1 MRRFTGLILK
11 LTLISY
17 LKSLVVKRLVG
28 LDSDSELADMCSSAP
43 ATGLLVCWL
52 KALAPPTRPRCRSEA
67 RVARPGRSG
76 AEGERRS
83 VKRLTRISRVQM
95 RRG

>member
-1 MRRFTGLILK
+1 MRRFTGLNLK

-52 KALAPPTRPRCRSEA
+52 ILAPPTRPRCRSEA